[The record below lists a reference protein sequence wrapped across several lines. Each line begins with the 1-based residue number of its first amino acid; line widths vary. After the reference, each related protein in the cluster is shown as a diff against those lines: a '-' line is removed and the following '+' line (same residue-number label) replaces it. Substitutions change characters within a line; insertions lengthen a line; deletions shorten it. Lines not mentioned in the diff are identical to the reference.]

1 MKMNVRYG
9 FSTATGSGSGG
20 ISMPKAIPI
29 KNRPKAL
36 LSAAMNYYYAKA
48 VFKSLQATIIMGE
61 TVDWSA
67 FEGISHHVGSDYCAG
82 FPH

>member
-1 MKMNVRYG
+1 
-9 FSTATGSGSGG
+9 
-20 ISMPKAIPI
+20 
-29 KNRPKAL
+29 
-36 LSAAMNYYYAKA
+36 
-48 VFKSLQATIIMGE
+48 LQATIIMGE